1 MANEGIPDASSS
13 FAADDVKMH
22 PLTDALNA
30 PAARE
35 KLDKGVKLFFG
46 SQAYPKAQKDLG
58 EWKPNKKTNGFNKS
72 AKEACEWT
80 FLSAILELQERAVKE
95 GGERLIPVSQVSLDS
110 EPPTGHDRGRW
121 PFLTRSSHFSNGFR
135 TKRTA
140 PGSCLSAAGRMA
152 SFVLGAVGSGVTC

>member
-1 MANEGIPDASSS
+1 MLTRICFVENRMNKKLYAFTILCACLYASSS

-46 SQAYPKAQKDLG
+46 NQAYPKAQKDLG
-58 EWKPNKKTNGFNKS
+58 EWKTNKKTNGFNKS

-95 GGERLIPVSQVSLDS
+95 GGDAVVGIKSNWKNKETVSDS
-110 EPPTGHDRGRW
+110 EYVCADGSLMTGVALKG
-121 PFLTRSSHFSNGFR
+121 TVV
-135 TKRTA
+135 K
-140 PGSCLSAAGRMA
+140 
-152 SFVLGAVGSGVTC
+152 LGGK